1 MSYKL
6 TDDRNMM
13 QEHDETARP
22 ATSCHVWWRA
32 VDMEHT
38 GHDEFQIKCSAR
50 VRESTGAT
58 YFALIAYQGGN
69 SGGYGGI
76 QEDEQGRKLFIF
88 SVWDS
93 PHAKVKSTGKGHH
106 ANCIIRPFGGE
117 GNGMQCLLYA
127 NWEIGSTVTQVS
139 CILRPYFV
147 LKFKLDDE
155 VRAPSCRR

>member
-1 MSYKL
+1 MSYKV
-6 TDDRNMM
+6 TDGRNVM

-32 VDMEHT
+32 DGMEHT
-38 GHDEFQIKCSAR
+38 GHDSFEIKCTAK
-50 VRESTGAT
+50 VTESTGAT
-58 YFALIAYQGGN
+58 YFALICYNGGH

-93 PHAKVKSTGKGHH
+93 PLAKVTSIGQDHH
-106 ANCIIRPFGGE
+106 ADCIIRPFGGE
-117 GNGMQCLLYA
+117 GDGMQCLLYH

-139 CILRPYFV
+139 SY
-147 LKFKLDDE
+147 LKYSIYVF
-155 VRAPSCRR
+155 